1 MYNRRLTW
9 AITCAALFA
18 LLSTALPAA
27 AQMVASGPNAA
38 PSVPYTVEFRTTRVQ
53 TLANGATIT
62 RETKEIRARD
72 SQGRSMTAIT
82 LIPATDGE
90 RSFTNFHVNLPDR
103 TIINWTSNSK
113 RAQVIHLQPLGSS
126 GCWTSVPDVGSA
138 GSFVVQ
144 PAPAAP
150 LAPAAA
156 GGSGGGMGGGG
167 VAGAILSQAGGAPF
181 PRQALGAPIQ
191 SQHEELGTDTI
202 LGVEVQG
209 ARMTRTTPAGRIGND
224 EPLLRTE
231 EIWSAPSLGGLVL
244 REITDDPRTG
254 KSTREA
260 VSLDLSEP
268 DPAVFQPP
276 EGYEI
281 VDQELHEV
289 PCQPAH

>member
-1 MYNRRLTW
+1 MSNRRLKL
-9 AITCAALFA
+9 ALACAAAFA
-18 LLSTALPAA
+18 ASSAPILARAQILST
-27 AQMVASGPNAA
+27 GPDA
-38 PSVPYTVEFRTTRVQ
+38 PKVPYTVEFHITRVQ

-62 RETKEIRARD
+62 QETKEVVARD
-72 SQGRSMTAIT
+72 SEGRGMTAIT
-82 LIPATDGE
+82 LIPPAGGE
-90 RSFTNFHVNLPDR
+90 STNTSVHVSLPDR
-103 TIINWTSNSK
+103 TMINWNSVSR
-113 RAQVIHLQPLGSS
+113 RATVFHPQPLGAS
-126 GCWTSVPDVGSA
+126 GCWSSVPSGVVTTGPIPDASA
-138 GSFVVQ
+138 PRIPLPS
-144 PAPAAP
+144 PA
-150 LAPAAA
+150 
-156 GGSGGGMGGGG
+156 GESGG
-167 VAGAILSQAGGAPF
+167 VLSSQGLDGRASTPRTAPNQ
-181 PRQALGAPIQ
+181 PQR
-191 SQHEELGTDTI
+191 EELGTDTI